1 MTRPISYPTRLHR
14 LRIRNFRVLRDVEL
28 RPTPVTVIVG
38 PNGSGKSTLLDVL
51 AFIQDVTRSNLDD
64 AWVRAGRMANVRSRG
79 SAGPVEIDLTYS
91 DEASAG
97 RPVRYHLAVDEVDG
111 APRAVREHLQWYF
124 APDKPEDVL
133 DFRNGRGVAHPDG
146 IDAIRWNM
154 QESLGP
160 GSLAISIFGQQDSY
174 SSVQRSLYSLRDWHV
189 SRFNADRARETAAAG
204 PQRRLASDG
213 SNLANVLQYLAERSP
228 EDLVEVT
235 GALRRQVPQAA
246 GLDAQVLPDD
256 RLLLRLRDE
265 PFEGSVLAR
274 FVSEGTVKL
283 LAYLILLRTGSGPRL
298 LGIEEPDN
306 QLHSRL
312 IQGLADELRVAAH
325 ERQVLVT
332 THSPY
337 LVDAIRPEELWTL
350 YRGDDGYSR
359 AVLASDLPR
368 LQAQVSAGGALGDL
382 WMAGFFDVGDPLTRG
397 GQPRARA
404 DT

>member
-1 MTRPISYPTRLHR
+1 
-14 LRIRNFRVLRDVEL
+14 
-28 RPTPVTVIVG
+28 
-38 PNGSGKSTLLDVL
+38 
-51 AFIQDVTRSNLDD
+51 
-64 AWVRAGRMANVRSRG
+64 
-79 SAGPVEIDLTYS
+79 
-91 DEASAG
+91 
-97 RPVRYHLAVDEVDG
+97 
-111 APRAVREHLQWYF
+111 
-124 APDKPEDVL
+124 
-133 DFRNGRGVAHPDG
+133 
-146 IDAIRWNM
+146 
-154 QESLGP
+154 
-160 GSLAISIFGQQDSY
+160 LAISVFGQQDSY
-174 SSVQRSLYSLRDWHV
+174 GSVQRSLYSLRDWHM
-189 SRFNADRARETAAAG
+189 SRFNADRARETAVAG

-228 EDLVEVT
+228 EDLAEIT

-283 LAYLILLRTGSGPRL
+283 LAYLILLRTGSGSHL

-312 IQGLADELRVAAH
+312 IQGLADELRMAAH

-337 LVDAIRPEELWTL
+337 LVDAARPEEVWTL
-350 YRGDDGYSR
+350 YRGDDGYSH
-359 AVLASDLPR
+359 AILASDLPR

-382 WMAGFFDVGDPLTRG
+382 WMAGYFDVGDPLTRG

-404 DT
+404 GS